1 MWWQKSRET
10 KFDHKVQHYITKQTD
25 FTFITF
31 LGYGSYGRTYLIEE
45 ASSQKQY
52 VLKCLQPKHRR
63 FKKTKQKFI
72 QEIQMLEQLT
82 LPFIPSIKLTGIL
95 LDMPF
100 FVMDYLDG
108 QTFEQLIFD
117 DGQKFTITEA
127 LSITQQLLT
136 QVISLHN
143 KGIVHRDLRI
153 PNILLVKGNLHIID
167 FGLATYMKEVDFAT
181 IRNPKRAENHI
192 SDLYFVG
199 HFLLFL
205 LYSTY
210 EPTSRKEKSWQEE
223 LSLPT
228 EVTSYLEKLL
238 CINEPFRSAAEALQS
253 LPINYASA

>member
-1 MWWQKSRET
+1 MWWRKSREA
-10 KFDHKVQHYITKQTD
+10 KFDNEVQRYITKHSD
-25 FTFITF
+25 FIFIKF
-31 LGYGSYGRTYLIEE
+31 LGYGSYGRTYLVEDV
-45 ASSQKQY
+45 SSHKHY
-52 VLKCLQPKHRR
+52 VLKCLRPKHRR
-63 FKKTKQKFI
+63 SNKTKHKFM
-72 QEIQMLEQLT
+72 QEIQILEQLT
-82 LPFIPSIKLTGIL
+82 LPFVPSIKMTGIL
-95 LDMPF
+95 LDMPY
-100 FVMDYLDG
+100 FVMDYVDG

-117 DGQKFTITEA
+117 DGQKFKITEA

-153 PNILLVKGNLHIID
+153 PNILLVEGNLHIID
-167 FGLATYMKEVDFAT
+167 LGLATYMKEVDFAT

-223 LSLPT
+223 LSLPA
-228 EVTSYLEKLL
+228 EVVSYLERLL
-238 CINEPFRSAAEALQS
+238 CINEPFQSAAEALQS
-253 LPINYASA
+253 LPIKK

>member
-10 KFDHKVQHYITKQTD
+10 KFDKNVQYYITKHTD
-25 FTFITF
+25 FTFIKF
-31 LGYGSYGRTYLIEE
+31 LGYGSYGRAYLVEE
-45 ASSQKQY
+45 NFSQKQY
-52 VLKCLQPKHRR
+52 VLKCLRPKHRR
-63 FKKTKQKFI
+63 SQKTKRKFM
-72 QEIQMLEQLT
+72 QEIQMLEQLA
-82 LPFIPSIKLTGIL
+82 LPFIPSIKMTGIL
-95 LDMPF
+95 LDLPF

-127 LSITQQLLT
+127 LSITQHLLT

-167 FGLATYMKEVDFAT
+167 FGLATYIKEVDFAT

-199 HFLLFL
+199 QFLLFL

-210 EPTSRKEKSWQEE
+210 EPTSRKEESWQEE
-223 LSLPT
+223 LSTPI
-228 EVTSYLEKLL
+228 EVTCYLETLL
-238 CINEPFRSAAEALQS
+238 CISEPFKSAEEALKS
-253 LPINYASA
+253 LPIKK